1 MITNRWH
8 FSEDEVEKKSKTVE
22 ELIKKNDLT
31 LKYDFLKDYK

>member
-1 MITNRWH
+1 MTIVRWL
-8 FSEDEVEKKSKTVE
+8 FSQIQAG

>member
-1 MITNRWH
+1 MTNGAKI
-8 FSEDEVEKKSKTVE
+8 FEDEVEKKSKTVE